1 MRSPLLH
8 AFGICFGLAAIAF
21 LPASTTLAPAPDAPH
36 LQDLAGPWQLDV
48 SYSGIDIHSG
58 TKIKDKESSIVSLI
72 LAGGDVVRIVDTT
85 TLEER
90 VGRYSEGYLLLGSA
104 STSMTLG
111 SEPPN
116 ASETVVIQISG
127 QPGKLKGKGESL
139 SFDLP
144 SDEHGT
150 SSIKMKQ
157 LEPR

>member
-8 AFGICFGLAAIAF
+8 ALGLCFGFAAITF
-21 LPASTTLAPAPDAPH
+21 LPASTALAPAPDAPS

-72 LAGGDVVRIVDTT
+72 LAGGDAVRIVDTT

-90 VGRYSEGYLLLGSA
+90 IGRYSEGYLLLGSA

-111 SEPPN
+111 PEPAN
-116 ASETVVIQISG
+116 VSETVVIQISG

-144 SDEHGT
+144 SDEHGK
-150 SSIKMKQ
+150 SAIKMKQ